1 LGCHPYGAKE
11 DRVFIVVPGPE
22 SLTFSSVAPLFV
34 MADTIRSKPTPFL
47 VLYVVYVL
55 ILTLHPFAFS
65 GSSSIPL
72 TRFLGEFLTARHFAI
87 QAAATKDF
95 AVNVLLFIPFGAL
108 LYCCVKSPEKSGGV
122 ILFVAL
128 IAGGALSLL
137 IEVAQLFLGRHSSVS
152 DVIANAAGSACGALI
167 FFPLRVRTGFGR
179 LFDNIKAS
187 KVFLVCIL
195 VYGSAPLVLSILQ
208 SPWPNFRTWNSS
220 FPFQMANEA
229 TLDRP
234 WLGRIYFVA
243 VYNRALSPAEIGN
256 NFRSGFSANAT
267 GNRAK
272 VGLVALYTFAEG
284 GGEIVHDVSGFGDPL
299 NLLIA
304 PATHVNWLIGSN
316 GVEVVQPA
324 IIKSRGP
331 ASKLGQAFGGSDEIS
346 IEAWFT
352 PANLTQSGPAR
363 IVSYSEGLSR
373 HNFTLGQ
380 HGSDVMFWLRTL
392 ISGLV
397 GGAGLQTNDDV
408 LTLDVSHVVATYRQ
422 GIERLYVNGY
432 EHPNEL
438 DVTKDLIIAFGAPK
452 RVLAQ
457 IGYAFFYFFPVS
469 LFVAAF
475 LSTRNRAFI
484 GTFVTAVVVAMGLM
498 AVTEIVQSVFFD
510 RSIDL
515 ILIGYGLIIAIFG
528 SLAGAGLP
536 INRVPATN
544 EISSLFGR

>member
-1 LGCHPYGAKE
+1 
-11 DRVFIVVPGPE
+11 
-22 SLTFSSVAPLFV
+22 LTFSSVAPLFA

-108 LYCCVKSPEKSGGV
+108 LYCCLRSPQKSGGV

-152 DVIANAAGSACGALI
+152 DVIANAVGSACGALI
-167 FFPLRVRTGFGR
+167 FFPLRVRTAFGR
-179 LFDNIKAS
+179 LFDNLETS

-195 VYGSAPLVLSILQ
+195 VYGSAPLVLSIVQ
-208 SPWPNFRTWNSS
+208 SPWPNFRMWNSS
-220 FPFQMANEA
+220 FPFQIANEA

-243 VYNRALSPAEIGN
+243 VYNRALSPAEIDN
-256 NFRSGFSANAT
+256 NFRSGFSASGT

-272 VGLVALYTFAEG
+272 GGLVALYTFAEG
-284 GGEIVHDVSGFGDPL
+284 RGEIVHDVSGFGDPL

-316 GVEVVQPA
+316 GVEVAQPA

-363 IVSYSEGLSR
+363 IVSYSEELSR
-373 HNFTLGQ
+373 HNFTVGQ
-380 HGSDVMFWLRTL
+380 QGGEIVFWLRTL
-392 ISGLV
+392 ISGRSGSAQGLATDDRV
-397 GGAGLQTNDDV
+397 LKLEAMHIVTTYSGGVERIYTNG
-408 LTLDVSHVVATYRQ
+408 RQ
-422 GIERLYVNGY
+422 
-432 EHPNEL
+432 HPSTL
-438 DVTKDLIIAFGAPK
+438 DVTKDV
-452 RVLAQ
+452 VLGFATRKTPIAQ
-457 IGYAFFYFFPVS
+457 IAYSFFYFFPVALFLATYLKGRINGMTCS
-469 LFVAAF
+469 LLTPLVLA
-475 LSTRNRAFI
+475 S
-484 GTFVTAVVVAMGLM
+484 GLQ
-498 AVTEIVQSVFFD
+498 AVTEIVQSLLFHRAIDVSLIAYG
-510 RSIDL
+510 SIV
-515 ILIGYGLIIAIFG
+515 ATVG
-528 SLAGAGLP
+528 SLAGAGLSRFP
-536 INRVPATN
+536 LRAVN
-544 EISSLFGR
+544 ESL